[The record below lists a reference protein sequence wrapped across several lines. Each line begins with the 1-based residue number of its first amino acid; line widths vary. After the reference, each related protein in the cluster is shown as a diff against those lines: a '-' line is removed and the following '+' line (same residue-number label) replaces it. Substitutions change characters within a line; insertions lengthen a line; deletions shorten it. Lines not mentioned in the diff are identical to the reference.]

1 MKTGII
7 VILIII
13 IFILASVLMTYR
25 RQIEKICRQLSFL
38 EKHDSN
44 MMVTTD
50 MRMGGLGALT
60 DVLNARLDAQ
70 RKAQQKADA
79 RERLISDTYTN
90 LSHDIRTPLTS
101 LDGYFQLLKES
112 ISLEEKERYINIIQE
127 RIGSLKEMLEE
138 MFTFTKLR
146 DDSFALTLEPV
157 DSCRLLTE
165 LILSYYDEWLN
176 RGIQP
181 EIHIPETPVMIT
193 AHPLALKR
201 TIQNVIKNGMDHGE
215 KEIRIE
221 LKQDKTEAVLTISNH
236 AAHPEDIDT
245 DRVFDRFY
253 KADQARSK
261 TSSGL
266 GLSIAREFVQHMD
279 GNIRAELHG
288 STFSVIITM
297 PLYQK

>member
-1 MKTGII
+1 MKTGMI

-13 IFILASVLMTYR
+13 IFILAALLMTYR
-25 RQIEKICRQLSFL
+25 RQIFLICRQLSFL

-44 MMVTTD
+44 MMITTD
-50 MRMGGLGALT
+50 MRMGGLGKLT
-60 DVLNARLDAQ
+60 DILNTHLAAERE
-70 RKAQQKADA
+70 AQQQADA

-112 ISLEEKERYINIIQE
+112 SGPEEKERYISIIQE
-127 RIGSLKEMLEE
+127 RIKSLREMLEE

-146 DDSFALTLEPV
+146 DDSFTLALEPV
-157 DSCRLLTE
+157 DACRLMTE
-165 LILSYYDEWLN
+165 LILSYYDEWIKC
-176 RGIQP
+176 GIQP
-181 EIHIPETPVMIT
+181 QISMPETPVMIT

-201 TIQNVIKNGMDHGE
+201 TVQNVIKNGMDHGE

-221 LKQDKTEAVLTISNH
+221 LRQEETKAVLIISNR
-236 AAHPEDIDT
+236 AAHPENINT
-245 DRVFDRFY
+245 DRVFERFY

-266 GLSIAREFVQHMD
+266 GLSIAKEFVQHMH
-279 GNIRAELHG
+279 GNIRAELRG
-288 STFSVIITM
+288 SIFSIIITM

>member
-112 ISLEEKERYINIIQE
+112 TSLEEKERYINIIQE

-201 TIQNVIKNGMDHGE
+201 TIQNV
-215 KEIRIE
+215 
-221 LKQDKTEAVLTISNH
+221 
-236 AAHPEDIDT
+236 DT

>member
-1 MKTGII
+1 
-7 VILIII
+7 
-13 IFILASVLMTYR
+13 
-25 RQIEKICRQLSFL
+25 
-38 EKHDSN
+38 
-44 MMVTTD
+44 
-50 MRMGGLGALT
+50 
-60 DVLNARLDAQ
+60 
-70 RKAQQKADA
+70 
-79 RERLISDTYTN
+79 
-90 LSHDIRTPLTS
+90 
-101 LDGYFQLLKES
+101 
-112 ISLEEKERYINIIQE
+112 
-127 RIGSLKEMLEE
+127 MLEE

-157 DSCRLLTE
+157 DSCRLLTV

-261 TSSGL
+261 TSSGARSVHRQRIRTAH
-266 GLSIAREFVQHMD
+266 GWKHTGRTSRQHILSHHHHAIIAKINKLIVA
-279 GNIRAELHG
+279 I
-288 STFSVIITM
+288 S
-297 PLYQK
+297 QKI